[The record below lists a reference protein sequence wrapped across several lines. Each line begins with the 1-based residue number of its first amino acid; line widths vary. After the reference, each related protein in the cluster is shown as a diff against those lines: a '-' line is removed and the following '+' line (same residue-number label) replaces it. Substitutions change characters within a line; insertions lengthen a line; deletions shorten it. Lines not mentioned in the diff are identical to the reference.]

1 MQSSNNAE
9 VDRGERLHGRLARKC
24 YQHAYLI
31 DYNAQRRFSMSYVS
45 KRCSSPLFLPSL
57 HFDISLSRT
66 SKQASRQAQHDVQNY
81 SSLSVLPFSFMPSEV
96 PVHPAEHHLVPF
108 HPFLPLPFQ
117 LLVHLVLS
125 FLPCYL
131 LAVPVPVA
139 E

>member
-1 MQSSNNAE
+1 MYSK
-9 VDRGERLHGRLARKC
+9 DARP
-24 YQHAYLI
+24 LLLLS
-31 DYNAQRRFSMSYVS
+31 FSIVI
-45 KRCSSPLFLPSL
+45 KQNRA
-57 HFDISLSRT
+57 
-66 SKQASRQAQHDVQNY
+66 SKQAGKHNIMSKTTL
-81 SSLSVLPFSFMPSEV
+81 SLSFYLLSSWLMPSEE

-131 LAVPVPVA
+131 LAVPVPVV